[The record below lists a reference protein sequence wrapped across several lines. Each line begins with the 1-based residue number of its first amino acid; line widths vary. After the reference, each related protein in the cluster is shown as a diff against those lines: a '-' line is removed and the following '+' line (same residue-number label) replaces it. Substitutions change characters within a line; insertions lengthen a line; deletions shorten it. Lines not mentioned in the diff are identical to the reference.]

1 MKNKFQSFTLFRGG
15 GGFGPKVW
23 KFTLFLFFLNETFP
37 KSLFPSNNGMEFY
50 IQISFHLWLLGHS
63 DLSISGKLLESIC
76 ELSTVIVI
84 SFPKRYQCYLSPKS
98 LVGGGWW
105 DLPIIES
112 ISRSRPE
119 TWEWLWLSIDL
130 LVIWSWH
137 GHGLDLELD
146 NKTVDWK
153 MKMKL
158 VQILSVM

>member
-1 MKNKFQSFTLFRGG
+1 MKKVWTFTLLVQPPPLNFGKKMIFFLPKYVSVNVWKINSKVSHFLGG

-98 LVGGGWW
+98 LVVGGWW
-105 DLPIIES
+105 WVVGSTNYRVNL
-112 ISRSRPE
+112 
-119 TWEWLWLSIDL
+119 
-130 LVIWSWH
+130 
-137 GHGLDLELD
+137 
-146 NKTVDWK
+146 
-153 MKMKL
+153 
-158 VQILSVM
+158 